1 MLIPASDYISFSLLS
16 RIPGPIST
24 RVHFYSSRRMSFT
37 NGKKVSFGKAG
48 ASGSGQVPRVAP
60 RLRDQ
65 HIGEVFARLAQR
77 KEAQRDE
84 EQRIRTSGSG
94 RPLKRR
100 KLEVITIDSSP
111 ERGRSLAN
119 PIHIE
124 SSPQA
129 VPQPV
134 VENVLVESSPDV
146 IPSAPVN
153 TGRPSKGKGRVA
165 GLPIPPTVTHD
176 GAGPSSMAKGKGRV
190 IEPSPVRHRDIGSSR
205 PSRPRVIYS
214 SPSVSP
220 VTPARRPSPSP
231 PSTPTPTIGH
241 RTRLRRK
248 YASPD
253 SSSAERSR
261 SRDSSTSPRVPNPS
275 PRGTSSRT
283 TGSGLSKGKKK
294 ASKGSKS
301 GAASTKARAKP
312 ATHNSA
318 ENPSFPN
325 VQKSFA
331 FKEVPAV
338 LKSNVASFL
347 SETFDNYIA
356 RGQFTRSLF
365 AYSDLPPQEKIKRLC
380 AGIADTEQIEGP
392 QFDDEDLSRLTEEV
406 AHMLCDLGA
415 DPDRFDPEDYPK
427 ILRPVLLDADVQ
439 DPEGD

>member
-1 MLIPASDYISFSLLS
+1 MCSTSHLFSPFSHPRSHLNSRPFLFVPQNVSQRRRSLITCVLISCD
-16 RIPGPIST
+16 R
-24 RVHFYSSRRMSFT
+24 SFT

-205 PSRPRVIYS
+205 
-214 SPSVSP
+214 VSP
-220 VTPARRPSPSP
+220 
-231 PSTPTPTIGH
+231 H
-241 RTRLRRK
+241 DHFYK
-248 YASPD
+248 
-253 SSSAERSR
+253 
-261 SRDSSTSPRVPNPS
+261 
-275 PRGTSSRT
+275 
-283 TGSGLSKGKKK
+283 
-294 ASKGSKS
+294 
-301 GAASTKARAKP
+301 
-312 ATHNSA
+312 
-318 ENPSFPN
+318 
-325 VQKSFA
+325 
-331 FKEVPAV
+331 
-338 LKSNVASFL
+338 
-347 SETFDNYIA
+347 
-356 RGQFTRSLF
+356 
-365 AYSDLPPQEKIKRLC
+365 
-380 AGIADTEQIEGP
+380 
-392 QFDDEDLSRLTEEV
+392 
-406 AHMLCDLGA
+406 
-415 DPDRFDPEDYPK
+415 
-427 ILRPVLLDADVQ
+427 
-439 DPEGD
+439 